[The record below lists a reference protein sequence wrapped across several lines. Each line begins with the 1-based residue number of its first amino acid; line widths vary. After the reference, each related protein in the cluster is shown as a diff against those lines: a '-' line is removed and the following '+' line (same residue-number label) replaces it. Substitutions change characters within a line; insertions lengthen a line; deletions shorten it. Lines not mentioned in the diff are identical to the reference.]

1 LDWRSRKAKHTHL
14 SAAGS
19 LVLSMFFG
27 NSADFSASVTI
38 EAGSSKIEPGITP
51 ATNVVISW
59 PRLIDTADD
68 AGWSRRWGGIHFQ
81 TSDEHGR
88 GLGKRIGSNVWT
100 KAQAHFN
107 GTASQPT

>member
-1 LDWRSRKAKHTHL
+1 LEWRSGKAKLTHV

-27 NSADFSASVTI
+27 NSADCSASVTI

-51 ATNVVISW
+51 ATNVVVSW
-59 PRLIDTADD
+59 PRLIVTADD

-81 TSDEHGR
+81 TGDEHGR
-88 GLGKRIGSNVWT
+88 GWT
-100 KAQAHFN
+100 KAQACFN

>member
-1 LDWRSRKAKHTHL
+1 LEWRSGKAKLTHL

-19 LVLSMFFG
+19 LVLSMFFR

-38 EAGSSKIEPGITP
+38 EAGISKIEPGITP
-51 ATNVVISW
+51 ATNVAISW

-68 AGWSRRWGGIHFQ
+68 AGWSRRWGGMHFQ
-81 TSDEHGR
+81 TGDMHGR
-88 GLGKRIGSNVWT
+88 GLGRTIGYNVLN
-100 KAQAHFN
+100 KAQASFN